1 MRRLG
6 LAAII
11 CAVSSFCQAGD
22 LTVYAP
28 GNSRE
33 AVSEAI
39 AQFEGRTGKK
49 IDVVFAGPADMRERL
64 DRGDAFD
71 VLINNASLMDKYEKN
86 GSLKDWTSFGGV
98 AAVLVYRQGAEK
110 PDVSTLTALKTVVE
124 RAKTISHSDFKLG
137 GSSAAFYQAQ
147 LKSLGIEDMAEAK
160 AIKTETGKGAV
171 PVSDGRAE
179 IGIAQSSE
187 LVGFANVASTRLLPS
202 DPKGMTVLQAAVSS
216 SAKAPALAHD
226 FITAVTAPGARKLR
240 VKWGFVDE

>member
-39 AQFEGRTGKK
+39 AQFESRTGKK
-49 IDVVFAGPADMRERL
+49 IDVVFAGVADMRERL
-64 DRGDAFD
+64 DRSEA
-71 VLINNASLMDKYEKN
+71 
-86 GSLKDWTSFGGV
+86 
-98 AAVLVYRQGAEK
+98 
-110 PDVSTLTALKTVVE
+110 
-124 RAKTISHSDFKLG
+124 
-137 GSSAAFYQAQ
+137 
-147 LKSLGIEDMAEAK
+147 MAEAK

-187 LVGFANVASTRLLPS
+187 LVGLPNVASTRLLPS

-216 SAKAPALAHD
+216 SAKAPALAHE
-226 FITAVTAPGARKLR
+226 FIAAVTASDARKLR

>member
-39 AQFEGRTGKK
+39 AQFESRTGKK
-49 IDVVFAGPADMRERL
+49 IDVVFAGVADMRERL
-64 DRGDAFD
+64 DRSEAFD
-71 VLINNASLMDKYEKN
+71 VLINNASLMDKYEKS

-98 AAVLVYRQGAEK
+98 AAVLVYRLGAEK
-110 PDVSTLTALKTVVE
+110 PDVSTLAALKIVVE
-124 RAKTISHSDFKLG
+124 RAKAISHSDFKLG

-187 LVGFANVASTRLLPS
+187 LVGLPNVASTRLLPS

-216 SAKAPALAHD
+216 SAKAPALAHE
-226 FITAVTAPGARKLR
+226 FIAAVTASDARKLR